1 MHYMHMILEM
11 QDAIQDRTL
20 DSIFKMRI
28 RNVVRY
34 RHASKVRLHMIHHL
48 GTRRKEEGTKLVDQG
63 LVVDA
68 YDAPSLFTF
77 ERAES
82 SGDTGFS

>member
-1 MHYMHMILEM
+1 MHMILEM

-20 DSIFKMRI
+20 DSICEMRI
-28 RNVVRY
+28 CNVVRY

-48 GTRRKEEGTKLVDQG
+48 GTRRKEGTKLVDQG

-68 YDAPSLFTF
+68 YDALSLFTF
-77 ERAES
+77 ERERV
-82 SGDTGFS
+82 GDAGVIG